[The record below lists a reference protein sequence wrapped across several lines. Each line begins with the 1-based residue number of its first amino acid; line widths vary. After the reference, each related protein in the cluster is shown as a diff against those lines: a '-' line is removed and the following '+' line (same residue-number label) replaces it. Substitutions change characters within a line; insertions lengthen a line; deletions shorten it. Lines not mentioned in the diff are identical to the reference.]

1 MSAMWCWPHELVQPE
16 MLMRTPPTSASPA
29 FSSASP
35 MSAAR
40 PRDCVTARLQVSAP
54 GHDDDVAGE
63 LGARLGHAQ
72 LGEAGVELGELLLGE
87 AAQREVLTVGD
98 ADLDAEVALDLGE
111 ARGTG
116 RS

>member
-54 GHDDDVAGE
+54 GHDTTSRASS
-63 LGARLGHAQ
+63 APASAMPM
-72 LGEAGVELGELLLGE
+72 LGEAGVQVGELLLGE
-87 AAQREVLTVGD
+87 AAQHEVLPVGD
-98 ADLDAEVALDLGE
+98 ADLDAEVALDLRRG
-111 ARGTG
+111 RGTG
-116 RS
+116 RW